1 MTEDSDNPIA
11 DYERHVAT
19 LEKIITAMEAGE
31 LSLEEALRQY
41 EQGIT
46 LIRKCQKALD
56 SAEQKVRILDED
68 ACGEE
73 TLAPFHEP
81 GGNDPD

>member
-1 MTEDSDNPIA
+1 MTGDSDNPIA

-19 LEKIITAMEAGE
+19 LEKIVTAMEGGE
-31 LSLEEALRQY
+31 LSLEEGLRQY

-56 SAEQKVRILDED
+56 IAEQKVRILSESVYEEEVLVPFDEAD
-68 ACGEE
+68 G
-73 TLAPFHEP
+73 
-81 GGNDPD
+81 DDRD